1 MNMRSATFL
10 SEERLGAEQTALLLL
25 TVTRTVDDYIGGLQD
40 VLFRQVAPSAAAN
53 DALAQLEAGVPPGV
67 LVC

>member
-10 SEERLGAEQTALLLL
+10 SEERLGAEQAALLLL
-25 TVTRTVDDYIGGLQD
+25 TVTYGRRLISGLQD
-40 VLFRQVAPSAAAN
+40 VLFPNWRPAPPQ
-53 DALAQLEAGVPPGV
+53 DALAQEGGVPPGV